1 MRISALLHF
10 DRPPARRTSPPP
22 RQAPRR
28 TRLLRRTQLAGG
40 HLVTGQFLYRRRE
53 LLFALATG
61 VMGARA
67 ARAQQKAMPVIG
79 FLLSGSSSDFGSR
92 LVAFR
97 QGLNEIG
104 YVEGQ
109 TVVFEYRWAEGRYDR
124 LPHLAADLVDHR
136 VNVVVAGASPAAL
149 AAMGA
154 TPTIPIV

>member
-1 MRISALLHF
+1 
-10 DRPPARRTSPPP
+10 
-22 RQAPRR
+22 
-28 TRLLRRTQLAGG
+28 
-40 HLVTGQFLYRRRE
+40 
-53 LLFALATG
+53 
-61 VMGARA
+61 MGARA